1 MQNRALALI
10 IVIFFGGFL
19 RIFQCQI
26 LGLLTEASQVI
37 CTSLKAY
44 SLATLLFSVGYKT
57 HFDMKRIT
65 SVPLGKNVVFVSSHC
80 SSKE

>member
-44 SLATLLFSVGYKT
+44 SLAPLLFSVG
-57 HFDMKRIT
+57 
-65 SVPLGKNVVFVSSHC
+65 
-80 SSKE
+80 

>member
-10 IVIFFGGFL
+10 IDIFFGGFL

-26 LGLLTEASQVI
+26 LGLLTEAIQVI

-44 SLATLLFSVGYKT
+44 SLALLLFSVG
-57 HFDMKRIT
+57 
-65 SVPLGKNVVFVSSHC
+65 
-80 SSKE
+80 

>member
-26 LGLLTEASQVI
+26 LGLLTEASHVI

-44 SLATLLFSVGYKT
+44 SLAPLLFSV
-57 HFDMKRIT
+57 
-65 SVPLGKNVVFVSSHC
+65 
-80 SSKE
+80 E